1 MPKHHSSASPA
12 PARRVTIYDIAKH
25 VGVSASTAS
34 RALHKPGRVSKATE
48 ERIKQAAAELGYRA
62 NPAAR
67 ALPTGRTGTIAL
79 LVADITNPVSYELI
93 RGAEREA
100 EKHGYVLVT
109 SEFREDHV
117 KEASRAESLAPS
129 VDAFVLAS
137 SRLDDEAIARIAA
150 LNPVVTINRE
160 SPSAFSVLADHRPAL
175 RTLVHTLAKEGHAK
189 ICYLAGPESS
199 WTDARRWSVI
209 ETAAREEGIEAVRL
223 GPHRPTRTAGSAALE
238 SVRDTGA
245 SAALAYNDIM
255 AIGLLTAARDAGLR
269 VPSDLSITGIDDIFG
284 SDFTAPPLTTIAA
297 PLEEMGAAAIRHVHA
312 ALSGASEPGT
322 DIYPTQLLMRGTVGP
337 APHRTPNRK
346 GNRDA

>member
-1 MPKHHSSASPA
+1 MTNAKAAPPPV

-25 VGVSASTAS
+25 VGVSPSTAS

-48 ERIKQAAAELGYRA
+48 ERIKRAAAELGYRA

-79 LVADITNPVSYELI
+79 LVADITNPVSFEII

-100 EKHGYVLVT
+100 EKRGYVLVT

-117 KEASRAESLAPS
+117 KEASRAETLAPS

-137 SRLDDEAIARIAA
+137 SRLDDEAIAKIAA

-160 SPSAFSVLADHRPAL
+160 SPSAFSILADHAPAL
-175 RTLVHTLAKEGHAK
+175 RTLVHTLASEGHEK
-189 ICYLAGPESS
+189 ICYLAGPETS
-199 WTDARRWSVI
+199 WTDARRWSII
-209 ETAAREEGIEAVRL
+209 ELAAREAGITAVKR
-223 GPHRPTRTAGSAALE
+223 GPNRPTRTAGADALE
-238 SVRDTGA
+238 TVRETGA
-245 SAALAYNDIM
+245 SAVLAYNDIM
-255 AIGLLTAARDAGLR
+255 AIGLLTSAREAGLSI
-269 VPSDLSITGIDDIFG
+269 PKDLSLAGIDDIFG

-297 PLEEMGAAAIRHVHA
+297 PLEDMGAAAVRHVHA
-312 ALSGASEPGT
+312 ALSGEREGGV

-337 APHRTPNRK
+337 VTQPK
-346 GNRDA
+346 GKP